1 MQRFKDK
8 FALITGGTNGMGY
21 ATAQQFTKEGRSAI
35 ITERSIETVNKA
47 VEQLGFNAHGIVSN
61 AGDIETLLV
70 LQGKSS

>member
-8 FALITGGTNGMGY
+8 FALITGGTYGMGY
-21 ATAQQFTKEGRSAI
+21 ATAQQFIKENGSVI
-35 ITERSIETVNKA
+35 ITGRSIETVDKT
-47 VEQLGFNAHGIVSN
+47 VEQLGSNAHGIVSN